1 MDGKKVQNVLKG
13 EQRIAVLTTR
23 PKRCVTGAGNKRPA
37 LQTIRVQVG
46 IVGKRNSTGV
56 DHRELSSAG
65 RTGRK
70 RCDAPPVPSD
80 WWT

>member
-1 MDGKKVQNVLKG
+1 MGALGAAAWPLGLRDMSQ
-13 EQRIAVLTTR
+13 EQGTNDLLYK
-23 PKRCVTGAGNKRPA
+23 PS
-37 LQTIRVQVG
+37 RVQVG

-56 DHRELSSAG
+56 AHRELSSAG

-70 RCDAPPVPSD
+70 RCDAPPAPSD

>member
-37 LQTIRVQVG
+37 LQTIQRAG
-46 IVGKRNSTGV
+46 GNS
-56 DHRELSSAG
+56 REEE
-65 RTGRK
+65 
-70 RCDAPPVPSD
+70 
-80 WWT
+80 